1 MLSSGWQFADQ
12 TGQLG
17 LSRPPTLLMTMM
29 TLPKFGQKGG
39 LRGQTWWIASL
50 INDWSQLW
58 GSLRTMEIILLGIKV
73 LKVILHFYHVWSS
86 GPVKQRLLSQQGWRL
101 TINITIRENLLH
113 WKIKRERGK
122 NVSLG
127 PPRRAAAA
135 IVERKDW
142 SPPSPCS
149 CSSTPLLLLLMMM
162 MVPLHSV
169 SFSPSFSRCHSR
181 RGRDTKVYKASQK
194 ALTSHDVS

>member
-1 MLSSGWQFADQ
+1 MLGSGWQFADQ

-58 GSLRTMEIILLGIKV
+58 GSLRTMGIILLGIKV

-127 PPRRAAAA
+127 PPP
-135 IVERKDW
+135 
-142 SPPSPCS
+142 PPSLKGKIEVLLHCFCS
-149 CSSTPLLLLLMMM
+149 WWWWWSLFILSLSLLLSQDVIPGEAVTPRSIRPVKRLSHHMMWAKT
-162 MVPLHSV
+162 
-169 SFSPSFSRCHSR
+169 FS
-181 RGRDTKVYKASQK
+181 
-194 ALTSHDVS
+194 